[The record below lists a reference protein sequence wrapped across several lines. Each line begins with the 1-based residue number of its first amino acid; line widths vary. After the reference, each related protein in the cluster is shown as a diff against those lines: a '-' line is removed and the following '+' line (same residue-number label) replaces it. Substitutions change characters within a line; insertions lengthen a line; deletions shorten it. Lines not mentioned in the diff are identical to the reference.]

1 MYLILLVQLMLIFQG
16 GCSAYLVRLDDMQRR
31 HLDSTV
37 N

>member
-1 MYLILLVQLMLIFQG
+1 MYLILLVQLTLIFQG
-16 GCSAYLVRLDDMQRR
+16 GCFAYLARLVDMQRR